1 MCVSRS
7 ECEMIPPVGCCR
19 APLPPLI
26 HRSSLPSTL
35 LPTMA
40 PSTANEVETMTDLAS
55 AAYGSRILFA
65 TDEWFAPASRLLL
78 PEPPVFIADKFTS
91 FGKWMDGWETRR
103 KRITG
108 HDWCI
113 LALGLR
119 GAVDVVDVD
128 TAFFTGN
135 NAPRVSIQA
144 ADFSQNNNALKILTA
159 KATDDRAMGVCATPE
174 EFKLVEQLQSDNWM
188 EIVPPTKLG
197 PGYAETRHN
206 LLQVPP
212 SKRGPWTHL
221 RVNMF
226 PDGGIA
232 RLRVYGDVEMDWTRV
247 LSSKLLDLVSV
258 EHGGKVVGFND
269 AHYGHPRN
277 LMAPGRSKTMADGW
291 ETARKA
297 TRPPILKADA
307 ETGLLEV
314 PGKDWV
320 VLKLGHLGVIQ
331 QVEVDTNHFKGNFP
345 ESCVV
350 YGTRFHGNEDK
361 LLKDGAVKWEV
372 VLPRVKLQAHKQQYF
387 SVADGNVNLI
397 PTGVNYVKLEMF
409 PDGGI
414 SRLRLLGNKKEA
426 AARL

>member
-1 MCVSRS
+1 MHAQSPIFQR
-7 ECEMIPPVGCCR
+7 PPMT
-19 APLPPLI
+19 PPT
-26 HRSSLPSTL
+26 P
-35 LPTMA
+35 A
-40 PSTANEVETMTDLAS
+40 QVETLTDLAS
-55 AAYGSRILFA
+55 AAYGSRVLFA

-78 PEPPVFIADKFTS
+78 PEPPVFLADKFTS
-91 FGKWMDGWETRR
+91 FGKWMDGWESRR
-103 KRITG
+103 KRTPG
-108 HDWCI
+108 HDWCV

-144 ADFSQNNNALKILTA
+144 ADFSQSGSDATLQILSA
-159 KATDDRAMGVCATPE
+159 KATPERAMGVCASPE
-174 EFKLVEQLQSDNWM
+174 ELRLAEQLKSHQWT

-206 LLQVPP
+206 LLRVPP
-212 SKRGPWTHL
+212 NKRGPWTHVRL
-221 RVNMF
+221 NMF

-232 RLRVYGDVEMDWTRV
+232 RLRVYGEVVVDWTQG
-247 LSSKLLDLVSV
+247 STTKLLDLVSV
-258 EHGGKVVGFND
+258 AHGGKVVGFND

-277 LMAPGRSKTMADGW
+277 LVAPGRSKTMADGW
-291 ETARKA
+291 ETARKV
-297 TRPPILKADA
+297 TRPAILKADPK
-307 ETGLLEV
+307 TGLLDV

-350 YGTRFHGNEDK
+350 YGTRFYGDDDEDK
-361 LLKDGAVKWEV
+361 LLKEGAIKWEV
-372 VLPRVKLQAHKQQYF
+372 VLPRVKLEAHKQQYF
-387 SVADGNVNLI
+387 SVTDGKVNLI
-397 PTGVNYVKLEMF
+397 PAGVNYVKLEMY

-414 SRLRLLGNKKEA
+414 SRLRLLGHKLDA

>member
-1 MCVSRS
+1 
-7 ECEMIPPVGCCR
+7 
-19 APLPPLI
+19 
-26 HRSSLPSTL
+26 
-35 LPTMA
+35 MA

-197 PGYAETRHN
+197 PGYAETATIY
-206 LLQVPP
+206 
-212 SKRGPWTHL
+212 SKYRRPREVRGLT
-221 RVNMF
+221 F
-226 PDGGIA
+226 G
-232 RLRVYGDVEMDWTRV
+232 
-247 LSSKLLDLVSV
+247 
-258 EHGGKVVGFND
+258 
-269 AHYGHPRN
+269 
-277 LMAPGRSKTMADGW
+277 KTMADGW

>member
-1 MCVSRS
+1 MTSP
-7 ECEMIPPVGCCR
+7 MPD
-19 APLPPLI
+19 
-26 HRSSLPSTL
+26 
-35 LPTMA
+35 
-40 PSTANEVETMTDLAS
+40 EVEAMTDLAS
-55 AAYGSRILFA
+55 ATYGSRVLFA
-65 TDEWFAPASRLLL
+65 TDEWFAPASCLLQ

-103 KRITG
+103 KRIAG
-108 HDWCI
+108 HDWCV
-113 LALGLR
+113 LALGMR
-119 GAVDVVDVD
+119 GAVDVIDVD

-144 ADFSQNNNALKILTA
+144 ADFSQSSDGDTAMRILTA
-159 KATDDRAMGVCATPE
+159 NTTDERAMGVCATPE
-174 EFKLVEQLQSDNWM
+174 EFKLIEQLHSDKWT
-188 EIVPPTKLG
+188 EVVPLTALE

-206 LLQVPP
+206 LLRVHP

-232 RLRVYGDVEMDWTRV
+232 RLRVYGEVVVDWSCIP
-247 LSSKLLDLVSV
+247 SSKLLDLVSV
-258 EHGGKVVGFND
+258 AHGGKVIGFND

-277 LMAPGRSKTMADGW
+277 LMAPGRSKTMAGGW
-291 ETARKA
+291 ETARKV
-297 TRPPILKADA
+297 TRPAILRADPT
-307 ETGLLEV
+307 TGLLEV

-350 YGTRFHGNEDK
+350 YGTRFYGSDTDI
-361 LLKDGAVKWEV
+361 LLKDGAVQWEV

-387 SVADGNVNLI
+387 TVAEGSVNFI
-397 PTGVNYVKLEMF
+397 PAGVNYVKLEMF

-414 SRLRLLGNKKEA
+414 SRLRLLGFKKEA

>member
-1 MCVSRS
+1 MT
-7 ECEMIPPVGCCR
+7 PPPTPEDVT
-19 APLPPLI
+19 
-26 HRSSLPSTL
+26 TL
-35 LPTMA
+35 
-40 PSTANEVETMTDLAS
+40 TDLAS
-55 AAYGSRILFA
+55 AAYGSRVLFA
-65 TDEWFAPASRLLL
+65 TDEWFAPASLLL
-78 PEPPVFIADKFTS
+78 APESPVFVADKFTS
-91 FGKWMDGWETRR
+91 FGKWMDGWESRR
-103 KRITG
+103 KRTPG
-108 HDWCI
+108 HDWCV

-119 GAVDVVDVD
+119 GALDVVDVD

-144 ADFSQNNNALKILTA
+144 ADFSQGVDADAALRILTT
-159 KATDDRAMGVCATPE
+159 KATDDRSMGVCASPDE
-174 EFKLVEQLQSDNWM
+174 LKLAEQLQSDKWT

-206 LLQVPP
+206 LLRVPP
-212 SKRGPWTHL
+212 SRRGPWTHL

-232 RLRVYGDVEMDWTRV
+232 RLRVYGEVVVDWTRV
-247 LSSKLLDLVSV
+247 PASRMLDLVSV
-258 EHGGKVVGFND
+258 AHGGKVVGFND

-277 LMAPGRSKTMADGW
+277 LLAPGRSKTMADGW

-297 TRPPILKADA
+297 TRPAILQEDP
-307 ETGLLEV
+307 ETGLLDV

-320 VLKLGHLGVIQ
+320 VLKLGHSGMIQ

-350 YGTRFHGNEDK
+350 YGTRFDGGDEDK
-361 LLKDGAVKWEV
+361 LLKDGSVKWEV

-387 SVADGNVNLI
+387 SVAEGNVNLI
-397 PTGVNYVKLEMF
+397 PAGVNYVKLEMF

-414 SRLRLLGNKKEA
+414 SRLRLLGLKKGA
-426 AARL
+426 DARL

>member
-1 MCVSRS
+1 MTS
-7 ECEMIPPVGCCR
+7 
-19 APLPPLI
+19 
-26 HRSSLPSTL
+26 PS
-35 LPTMA
+35 PD
-40 PSTANEVETMTDLAS
+40 EVEAMTDLAS
-55 AAYGSRILFA
+55 ATYGSRVLFA
-65 TDEWFAPASRLLL
+65 TDEWFAPASCLLQ

-103 KRITG
+103 KRIAG

-113 LALGLR
+113 LALGVR
-119 GAVDVVDVD
+119 GAVNVIDVD

-144 ADFSQNNNALKILTA
+144 ADFSQGSDGEAAMRVLTTN
-159 KATDDRAMGVCATPE
+159 ATDDRPMGVCATPE
-174 EFKLVEQLQSDNWM
+174 EFNLVEQLHSDKWT
-188 EIVPPTKLG
+188 EIVPPTTLG
-197 PGYAETRHN
+197 PGYAETRRN
-206 LLQVPP
+206 LLQVQS
-212 SKRGPWTHL
+212 SKQGPWTHL

-232 RLRVYGDVEMDWTRV
+232 RLRVYGEVVMDWLHV
-247 LSSKLLDLVSV
+247 PSSKLLDLVSV
-258 EHGGKVVGFND
+258 AHGGKVVGFND

-277 LMAPGRSKTMADGW
+277 LMAPGRSKTMAGGW
-291 ETARKA
+291 ETARKV
-297 TRPPILKADA
+297 TRPAILEADPT
-307 ETGLLEV
+307 TGLLEV

-350 YGTRFHGNEDK
+350 YGTRFYGSDTSE
-361 LLKDGAVKWEV
+361 LLKDSAVQWEV
-372 VLPRVKLQAHKQQYF
+372 VLPRVKLQAHKQQHF
-387 SVADGNVNLI
+387 TVAEGSVNFI
-397 PTGVNYVKLEMF
+397 PAGVNYVKLEMF

-414 SRLRLLGNKKEA
+414 SRLRLLGFKKEA

>member
-1 MCVSRS
+1 MQ
-7 ECEMIPPVGCCR
+7 E
-19 APLPPLI
+19 AAQL
-26 HRSSLPSTL
+26 
-35 LPTMA
+35 
-40 PSTANEVETMTDLAS
+40 TDLAS
-55 AAYGSRILFA
+55 AAYGARVLFA

-78 PEPPVFIADKFTS
+78 PEPPVFVADKFTS
-91 FGKWMDGWETRR
+91 FGKWMDGWESRR
-103 KRITG
+103 KRTPG
-108 HDWCI
+108 HDWCV

-144 ADFSQNNNALKILTA
+144 AQLPSDSAALQVLTA
-159 KATDDRAMGVCATPE
+159 KATTERAMGTCASPTD
-174 EFKLVEQLQSDNWM
+174 LQLIEQLNSQDWT
-188 EIVPPTKLG
+188 EIVPPTLLG
-197 PGYAETRHN
+197 AGYEETRHN
-206 LLQVPP
+206 LLRVPP

-221 RVNMF
+221 RINMF

-232 RLRVYGDVEMDWTRV
+232 RLRAYGVVVMDWTRV
-247 LSSKLLDLVSV
+247 PGSQLLDLVSV
-258 EHGGKVVGFND
+258 AHGGRVVAFND

-297 TRPPILKADA
+297 TRPAVLKADPK
-307 ETGLLEV
+307 TGLLDV

-320 VLKLGHLGVIQ
+320 VLKLGHMGVIQ
-331 QVEVDTNHFKGNFP
+331 QIEVDTNHFKGNFP

-350 YGTRFHGNEDK
+350 YGTRFHGQDGDEAV
-361 LLKDGAVKWEV
+361 LKEGAVEWEV
-372 VLPRVKLQAHKQQYF
+372 VLPRVKLEAHKQHLF
-387 SVADGNVNLI
+387 SVADGNVQLV
-397 PTGVNYVKLEMF
+397 PAGVNYVKLEMF

-414 SRLRLLGNKKEA
+414 SRLRLFGTKKEA

>member
-1 MCVSRS
+1 MT
-7 ECEMIPPVGCCR
+7 PP
-19 APLPPLI
+19 
-26 HRSSLPSTL
+26 T
-35 LPTMA
+35 PT
-40 PSTANEVETMTDLAS
+40 EVETLTNLAS
-55 AAYGSRILFA
+55 AAYGSRVLFA
-65 TDEWFAPASRLLL
+65 TDEWFAPASDLLR

-91 FGKWMDGWETRR
+91 FGKWMDGWESRR
-103 KRITG
+103 KRIPG
-108 HDWCI
+108 HDWCV

-144 ADFSQNNNALKILTA
+144 ADLSQGSDALRILTA
-159 KATDDRAMGVCATPE
+159 RATEQRAMGVCASAE
-174 EFKLVEQLQSDNWM
+174 ELALAEQLQSHQWT
-188 EIVPPTKLG
+188 EIVPLTKLG

-206 LLQVPP
+206 LLRVTP

-232 RLRVYGDVEMDWTRV
+232 RLCAYGEVVMDWTRV
-247 LSSKLLDLVSV
+247 PSSQLLDLVSV

-297 TRPPILKADA
+297 TRPAVLKADPK
-307 ETGLLEV
+307 TGLLEV

-320 VLKLGHLGVIQ
+320 VLKLGHLGVVQ

-350 YGTRFHGNEDK
+350 YGTRFYGDDAEDT

-372 VLPRVKLQAHKQQYF
+372 LLPRVKLEAHKQHYF
-387 SVADGNVNLI
+387 SVSDGNVNLI
-397 PTGVNYVKLEMF
+397 PGGINYVKLEMF

-414 SRLRLLGNKKEA
+414 SRLRLLGHKKGA